1 MVGLLFILLRLLLS
15 PFRPISRLEAEN
27 AALRRQLMVLQ
38 RQVRGRVPVYEQ
50 RSPVLPPIVSVVSI
64 DREGNDDHPARDA
77 SAMASCGLPP
87 LLALEI
93 PEPGRPATNRC
104 GSTGADPTNEH

>member
-1 MVGLLFILLRLLLS
+1 MKESRNVGHDGRAALLPLRLLVAPL
-15 PFRPISRLEAEN
+15 RPISRLEAEN
-27 AALRRQLMVLQ
+27 AALRRQLIV
-38 RQVRGRVPVYEQ
+38 VHEQ

-64 DREGNDDHPARDA
+64 DRGGDDDHPARDA
-77 SAMASCGLPP
+77 GAMASRGFPP

-104 GSTGADPTNEH
+104 GAAEADPTHEH

>member
-1 MVGLLFILLRLLLS
+1 MPRSESADCASTSGARS
-15 PFRPISRLEAEN
+15 
-27 AALRRQLMVLQ
+27 
-38 RQVRGRVPVYEQ
+38 GPVHDQ
-50 RSPVLPPIVSVVSI
+50 RSPVLHPIVSVVSI

-77 SAMASCGLPP
+77 GAMTSRGLPP

-104 GSTGADPTNEH
+104 GSTGADQSNEHENTLWGAPRIHGELLKLGF